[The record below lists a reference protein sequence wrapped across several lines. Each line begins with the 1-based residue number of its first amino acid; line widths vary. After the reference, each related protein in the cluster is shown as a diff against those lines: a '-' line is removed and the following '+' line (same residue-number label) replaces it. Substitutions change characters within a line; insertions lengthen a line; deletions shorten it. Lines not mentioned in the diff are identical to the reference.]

1 MQMEY
6 YTKYLNLRS
15 RTNEGKDK
23 NIFVQLIW
31 NLVESQSVVWILETC
46 KKSYVSNGISC
57 EISEIL

>member
-15 RTNEGKDK
+15 NQGKDK

-46 KKSYVSNGISC
+46 KKSYVSNGFSW
-57 EISEIL
+57 EISKIL

>member
-15 RTNEGKDK
+15 NQGKDK

>member
-15 RTNEGKDK
+15 GKDK

-57 EISEIL
+57 EISDIL